1 MTHNLAF
8 KKYLLSLFL
17 LLFFFKIDAQ
27 TGIFFQAIA
36 RDNNTNP
43 ARDRKIY
50 VQTNIIQTSPTGTIV
65 LTEEHQ
71 TNTDAYGVFN
81 IMVGDGVR
89 IGGALSGLSSID
101 WSKGPFYLNLKIA
114 ITPLGLAGVWDYS
127 KAWVDL
133 GTTIFGTTPSAL
145 YANKVAGF
153 DTKLNSLDTAKM
165 LLPYSKVTAITT
177 EASIAR
183 AAELVLTNNVAA
195 STASITSNALSISA
209 ETIRAT
215 AAELVLTNNV
225 AANTASINANTNE
238 IALKANRN
246 NPVFTGTVAI
256 GTSTP
261 TTSAVLDVN
270 STTKGILIPRIT
282 STERDAIISP
292 DNALLIFNTTNNKFE
307 VFKSTCSCW
316 VGISDGGSGI
326 AVENTAPKADNL
338 NYTGLFK
345 VGGTGKINYNYT
357 DPDNDAEG
365 TTTFIWDIATT
376 SNGSTRTTF
385 STGASTLTGASVIFQ
400 NADAGKYVR
409 ARLTPR
415 AATGLLNG
423 IEYYGT
429 WILIEALASPYA
441 SNVTTTG
448 IAAQG
453 NLLTGSYTF
462 AGGTG
467 VENTLGS
474 TYTWQSA
481 TSNKGVSMA
490 TMSFPNGGV
499 AHTNTIVPTISE
511 VNKYVRFGVIAKD
524 NASGTATNNVYSN
537 WIGPVT
543 LAQEAPP
550 YATNITISNAP
561 FTNALI
567 NGNYNYL
574 DANNDPEGVTTFK
587 WYKAD
592 DATGRN
598 QIEISGQTSK
608 QITLNESYI
617 GSYIGFGVTPIALTG
632 NTTGTAAVYYH
643 PNVTTLS
650 TPLAT
655 SLSFAGSQITG
666 FVGTTLTGTY
676 SYSVNNST
684 GTESGTQQ
692 KWYTSTSPTDVG
704 TLVAT
709 GASYTTTAN
718 DLGKYIS
725 YEVTPS
731 TTTGVTGNAFR
742 TSRYTGSQILDF
754 TTQNVKVAYSLRKL
768 KAAYAGNAIQV
779 RRSYDNTTRDI
790 GFTSTGLL
798 DEATL
803 ISFVTNSGTLT
814 GTSVNGFVSI
824 WYDQS
829 GNGKNVSNTTLTQQP
844 KIVTNGAIEK
854 WNGVPTVMFVRSSQT
869 KLFTSDVN
877 LFTFTSAMVVF
888 ANQSLSTFASTG
900 EGLFTDINSS
910 TGVNYMLGSGSAKT
924 FSGIINNTSVTWYK
938 NKIGYNTT
946 VLVDFDPLRNLSVLY
961 AELTQ
966 NNWNGLQ
973 LGQNRLS
980 SIAAWDGPISELI
993 LFEQSLKANSYAD
1006 VLKIQ
1011 DAQILYY
1018 LGK

>member
-114 ITPLGLAGVWDYS
+114 ITPVGLAGVWDYS

-183 AAELVLTNNVAA
+183 AAEF
-195 STASITSNALSISA
+195 
-209 ETIRAT
+209 
-215 AAELVLTNNV
+215 VLTNNV
-225 AANTASINANTNE
+225 AANTASITANTNE

-256 GTSTP
+256 GTATP
-261 TTSAVLDVN
+261 STSAVLDVN

-357 DPDNDAEG
+357 DPDNDVEG
-365 TTTFIWDIATT
+365 ITSFIWDIATA

-385 STGASTLTGASVIFQ
+385 STGASNLTGASVIFQ

-409 ARLTPR
+409 ARVTPR
-415 AATGLLNG
+415 AATGKLNG
-423 IEYYGT
+423 IEYNGT

-441 SNVTTTG
+441 SNVNTTG

-499 AHTNTIVPTISE
+499 AHTNTIIPTSSE
-511 VNKYVRFGVIAKD
+511 ANKYVRFGVIAKD
-524 NASGTATNNVYSN
+524 NASGTATNNVYSD

-550 YATNITISNAP
+550 YASNITISNAP
-561 FTNALI
+561 FTNVLI
-567 NGNYNYL
+567 NGNYNYV
-574 DANNDPEGVTTFK
+574 DANNDPEGGSTFK

-592 DATGRN
+592 DALGRN
-598 QIEISGQTSK
+598 QIVISGQTSK
-608 QITLNESYI
+608 QITLNESYV
-617 GSYIGFGVTPIALTG
+617 GSYIGFSVTPIALTG
-632 NTTGTAAVYYH
+632 NTTSTEAVYYH

-655 SLSFAGSQITG
+655 SLSFTGSQITG

-704 TLVAT
+704 TLVGS
-709 GASYTTTAN
+709 GASYTTTEN

-731 TTTGVTGNAFR
+731 TTTGATGNAIR
-742 TSRYTGSQILDF
+742 ITRNNGSQILDL

-829 GNGKNVSNTTLTQQP
+829 GNGNNVSNTTLSQQP
-844 KIVTNGAIEK
+844 KIMTNGTIVR
-854 WNGVPTVMFVRSSQT
+854 WNGAPTVMFVKSSQT
-869 KLFTSDVN
+869 KLFTSNTN
-877 LFTFTSAMVVF
+877 LITFNVGMVVF
-888 ANQSLSTFASTG
+888 ANQSLSTYSG
-900 EGLFTDINSS
+900 EGLFTDITSAAGSNFMIGTSGQKTLAGIYNS
-910 TGVNYMLGSGSAKT
+910 GY
-924 FSGIINNTSVTWYK
+924 SVWYK
-938 NKIGYNTT
+938 NKIASLNNTY
-946 VLVDFDPLRNLSVLY
+946 VDFDPIRNLAVLY
-961 AELTQ
+961 FE
-966 NNWNGLQ
+966 NGGSIIPSWNGLQ
-973 LGQNRLS
+973 LGQNRTS
-980 SIAAWDGPISELI
+980 TTSTTAWDGPISEII
-993 LFEQSLKANSYAD
+993 LFDQSLKANSYAD

-1011 DAQILYY
+1011 DAQTLYY

>member
-177 EASIAR
+177 EVSIAR
-183 AAELVLTNNVAA
+183 AAELVLTNSVAANTVSITSNALSISAETIRATAAELVLTNNVAANTASITSNALSISAETIRATAAELVLTNNVAASTASITSNALSITAETNRATAAELVLTNNVAA

-215 AAELVLTNNV
+215 AAEFVLTNNV

-357 DPDNDAEG
+357 DTDNDTEG

-385 STGASTLTGASVIFQ
+385 STGATTLTGASVIFQ

-474 TYTWQSA
+474 T
-481 TSNKGVSMA
+481 
-490 TMSFPNGGV
+490 
-499 AHTNTIVPTISE
+499 
-511 VNKYVRFGVIAKD
+511 
-524 NASGTATNNVYSN
+524 
-537 WIGPVT
+537 
-543 LAQEAPP
+543 
-550 YATNITISNAP
+550 
-561 FTNALI
+561 
-567 NGNYNYL
+567 
-574 DANNDPEGVTTFK
+574 
-587 WYKAD
+587 
-592 DATGRN
+592 
-598 QIEISGQTSK
+598 
-608 QITLNESYI
+608 
-617 GSYIGFGVTPIALTG
+617 
-632 NTTGTAAVYYH
+632 
-643 PNVTTLS
+643 
-650 TPLAT
+650 
-655 SLSFAGSQITG
+655 
-666 FVGTTLTGTY
+666 
-676 SYSVNNST
+676 
-684 GTESGTQQ
+684 
-692 KWYTSTSPTDVG
+692 
-704 TLVAT
+704 
-709 GASYTTTAN
+709 
-718 DLGKYIS
+718 
-725 YEVTPS
+725 
-731 TTTGVTGNAFR
+731 
-742 TSRYTGSQILDF
+742 
-754 TTQNVKVAYSLRKL
+754 
-768 KAAYAGNAIQV
+768 
-779 RRSYDNTTRDI
+779 
-790 GFTSTGLL
+790 
-798 DEATL
+798 
-803 ISFVTNSGTLT
+803 
-814 GTSVNGFVSI
+814 
-824 WYDQS
+824 
-829 GNGKNVSNTTLTQQP
+829 
-844 KIVTNGAIEK
+844 
-854 WNGVPTVMFVRSSQT
+854 
-869 KLFTSDVN
+869 
-877 LFTFTSAMVVF
+877 
-888 ANQSLSTFASTG
+888 
-900 EGLFTDINSS
+900 
-910 TGVNYMLGSGSAKT
+910 
-924 FSGIINNTSVTWYK
+924 
-938 NKIGYNTT
+938 
-946 VLVDFDPLRNLSVLY
+946 
-961 AELTQ
+961 
-966 NNWNGLQ
+966 
-973 LGQNRLS
+973 
-980 SIAAWDGPISELI
+980 
-993 LFEQSLKANSYAD
+993 
-1006 VLKIQ
+1006 
-1011 DAQILYY
+1011 
-1018 LGK
+1018 